1 MLVVINGRTQGPKM
15 LEAFQHVAEVLKKAG
30 DRLIINRSL
39 YDYLIKEDRKSYH
52 SLRFFDFLSELVELK
67 VDLFISIGGDG
78 TILDTITYASPLNKP
93 VLAINIG
100 RLGFLS
106 TLQETDF
113 ELGWELVKAGKSI
126 IQERTLIEVCTEKKI
141 FGELNFGLNEFT
153 ITKRDTSSMIK
164 VSVQV
169 NGLWL
174 NDYWADGLIVS
185 TATGSTGYSLS
196 CGGPLVLPEVNGFII
211 TPVSPHNLS
220 ARPLII
226 HEDSEVTLEVEGRAK
241 NFLVSLDSRSEKV
254 KPNVKFTLRKSA
266 HKAQFIRFST
276 DNHLETLRN
285 KLNWGLDFRN

>member
-30 DRLIINRSL
+30 DQLVVNRSL
-39 YDYLIKEDRKSYH
+39 YDYLIKEDRKSYQG
-52 SLRFFDFLSELVELK
+52 LRFFDFLSELLELK

>member
-30 DRLIINRSL
+30 DQLVVNRSL
-39 YDYLIKEDRKSYH
+39 YDYLIKEDRKSYQG
-52 SLRFFDFLSELVELK
+52 LRFFDFLSELVELK